1 MCPVGKNG
9 IIYFFSDTLRQCN
22 GVNSAVG
29 TYVNG
34 SRSGTDNLFQELNVF
49 PFRKSQSGKGSDPK
63 SPYRKENIGF
73 SQTNRIKKNPLDK
86 W

>member
-9 IIYFFSDTLRQCN
+9 IIYFFSYALRQCN

-34 SRSGTDNLFQELNVF
+34 SRSGTDKLFQELNVF
-49 PFRKSQSGKGSDPK
+49 PFTKSQCGKGPNSK
-63 SPYRKENIGF
+63 SPYGNENNGF
-73 SQTNRIKKNPLDK
+73 SQTNGIKRNPLDK